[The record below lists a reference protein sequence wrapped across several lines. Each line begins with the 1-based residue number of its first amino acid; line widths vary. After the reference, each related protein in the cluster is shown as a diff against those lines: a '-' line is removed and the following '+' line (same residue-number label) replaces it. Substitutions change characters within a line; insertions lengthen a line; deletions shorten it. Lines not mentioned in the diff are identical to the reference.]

1 MTGLSRVTGLVRDI
15 AFAQVLGSG
24 LLADAF
30 FVAFRIPN
38 FFRRIFGEGAF
49 SAAFVPVYSEYEVQG
64 GEARAKAF
72 LDLMF
77 GRLCLI
83 LLAVTALGVIGAPV
97 LVMILAPGFQ
107 SEPEKFQSTID
118 ALRFTFPYLFF
129 ISLVAMAG
137 GILNTRDRFLVPALT
152 PLLLNVCLIGA
163 VFLLVP
169 IYENAAVA
177 LGLGVL
183 IAGVVQFGF
192 QLPFLRLER
201 RMPMPRFRLRNSEDQ
216 SGIEGVRKVYRLMLP
231 AIFGVSVAQLNLLIN
246 TILASFLVTGS
257 VSWLYYSDRLVELPL
272 GLFGIALAT
281 VILPALSKQ
290 HASGSPAEFS
300 RTLDWA
306 LRLACLVSV
315 PASVALAVLAE
326 PLMIVL
332 FQYGEF
338 SPRDAEMAGRSLV
351 AFAVGL
357 LALVG
362 VKVLAPGF
370 FARQDTKT
378 PVKAGAIAVVVN
390 IVFSLLLI
398 RPLGHVGLAF
408 AMSIAA
414 FVNAGLLY
422 RWLSADRVYRPERG
436 WAVYLFRVALAAAVM
451 GLVLGFFVGD
461 SKSWLDAGVL
471 RRVGLLAQWVLLGGA
486 IYFCSLYA
494 MGIRF
499 HQFLRRPVNE

>member
-1 MTGLSRVTGLVRDI
+1 MSRVTGLVRDI
-15 AFAQVLGSG
+15 VFAQVLGSG

-38 FFRRIFGEGAF
+38 FFRRIFAEGAF
-49 SAAFVPVYSEYEVQG
+49 SAAFVPVYSEYETHG

-83 LLAVTALGVIGAPV
+83 LLVVTVLGVIGAPT
-97 LVMILAPGFQ
+97 LVIILAPGFQ
-107 SEPEKFQSTID
+107 GDPEKFQSTID

-137 GILNTRDRFLVPALT
+137 GILNTRDRFSVPALT
-152 PLLLNVCLIGA
+152 PLLLNICLIGA

-169 IYENAAVA
+169 RFENSAVA

-192 QLPFLRLER
+192 QVPFLHLER
-201 RMPMPRFRLRNSEDQ
+201 RLPMPRFRRRNPEDQ
-216 SGIEGVRKVYRLMLP
+216 SGIDGVRKVYRLMLP

-257 VSWLYYSDRLVELPL
+257 VSWLYYSDRLMELPL
-272 GLFGIALAT
+272 GIFGIALAT

-290 HASGSPAEFS
+290 HANGSAAEFS

-357 LALVG
+357 LALVW

-378 PVKAGAIAVVVN
+378 PVKAGVIAVVVN

-398 RPLGHVGLAF
+398 RPLGHAGLAY
-408 AMSIAA
+408 ALSIAA

-422 RWLSADRVYRPERG
+422 WWLSSGGGYKPERG
-436 WAVYLFRVALAAAVM
+436 WAKYFLRIVLAAALM
-451 GLVLGFFVGD
+451 GLVLGFLAGD
-461 SKSWLDAGVL
+461 SKSWLDANVL
-471 RRVGLLAQWVLLGGA
+471 RRVGLLVQWVLLGGA

-494 MGIRF
+494 MGIRTN
-499 HQFLRRPVNE
+499 QFLRRSINE

>member
-1 MTGLSRVTGLVRDI
+1 M
-15 AFAQVLGSG
+15 
-24 LLADAF
+24 
-30 FVAFRIPN
+30 
-38 FFRRIFGEGAF
+38 
-49 SAAFVPVYSEYEVQG
+49 
-64 GEARAKAF
+64 
-72 LDLMF
+72 
-77 GRLCLI
+77 
-83 LLAVTALGVIGAPV
+83 ALGI
-97 LVMILAPGFQ
+97 
-107 SEPEKFQSTID
+107 
-118 ALRFTFPYLFF
+118 
-129 ISLVAMAG
+129 
-137 GILNTRDRFLVPALT
+137 
-152 PLLLNVCLIGA
+152 
-163 VFLLVP
+163 
-169 IYENAAVA
+169 
-177 LGLGVL
+177 GVL
-183 IAGVVQFGF
+183 IAGFVQLGF
-192 QLPFLRLER
+192 QLPFLRLEG

-231 AIFGVSVAQLNLLIN
+231 AIFGVSVAQFNLLIN

-257 VSWLYYSDRLVELPL
+257 VSWLYYSDRLMEFPL
-272 GLFGIALAT
+272 GIFGIALAT
-281 VILPALSKQ
+281 AILPTLSTQ
-290 HASGSPAEFS
+290 YASGSSAEFS

-306 LRLACLVSV
+306 LRLACLVSA

-357 LALVG
+357 LALVW

-370 FARQDTKT
+370 YARQNTKT
-378 PVKAGAIAVVVN
+378 PVKAGVIAVGVN

-398 RPLGHVGLAF
+398 WSLGHAGLAY

-422 RWLSADRVYRPERG
+422 RYLLVDRVYRPERG
-436 WAVYLFRVALAAAVM
+436 WATYLLRVLIAATAM
-451 GLVLGFFVGD
+451 GLVLGFFVED
-461 SKSWLDAGVL
+461 SKHRIEAWVL
-471 RRVGLLAQWVLLGGA
+471 RRVGVLTQWLLLGGA

>member
-1 MTGLSRVTGLVRDI
+1 
-15 AFAQVLGSG
+15 
-24 LLADAF
+24 
-30 FVAFRIPN
+30 
-38 FFRRIFGEGAF
+38 
-49 SAAFVPVYSEYEVQG
+49 
-64 GEARAKAF
+64 
-72 LDLMF
+72 
-77 GRLCLI
+77 
-83 LLAVTALGVIGAPV
+83 
-97 LVMILAPGFQ
+97 
-107 SEPEKFQSTID
+107 
-118 ALRFTFPYLFF
+118 
-129 ISLVAMAG
+129 
-137 GILNTRDRFLVPALT
+137 
-152 PLLLNVCLIGA
+152 
-163 VFLLVP
+163 
-169 IYENAAVA
+169 
-177 LGLGVL
+177 
-183 IAGVVQFGF
+183 
-192 QLPFLRLER
+192 
-201 RMPMPRFRLRNSEDQ
+201 MPRFRLRNSEDQ

-257 VSWLYYSDRLVELPL
+257 VSWLYYSDRLMELPL
-272 GLFGIALAT
+272 GLFGVALAT
-281 VILPALSKQ
+281 VILPTLSTQ
-290 HASGSPAEFS
+290 YASGSPVDFS
-300 RTLDWA
+300 RTLEWA
-306 LRLACLVSV
+306 LRLACLVCV

-398 RPLGHVGLAF
+398 RPLGHAGLAY
-408 AMSIAA
+408 ALSIAA

-422 RWLSADRVYRPERG
+422 WWLSSGGGYKPERG
-436 WAVYLFRVALAAAVM
+436 WAKYFLRIALAAALM
-451 GLVLGFFVGD
+451 GLVLGFFAGD

-494 MGIRF
+494 MGIRI